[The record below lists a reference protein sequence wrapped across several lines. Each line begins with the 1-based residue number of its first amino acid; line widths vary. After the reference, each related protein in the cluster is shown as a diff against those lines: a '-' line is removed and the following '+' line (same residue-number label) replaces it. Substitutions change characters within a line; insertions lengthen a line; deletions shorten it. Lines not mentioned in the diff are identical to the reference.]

1 MACALGWPI
10 GRQQPTPAAGAS
22 ARNGGQRLP
31 AAAPQLITVG
41 KLPPRSPVQ
50 PLPRSAP
57 SRASSFLDLFSCRAV
72 VPPLLTPPPPPPP
85 RPLLVLPLYP
95 CVVTIDPALL
105 PADVGRCQA
114 ARRSSPQPL
123 PRSPPLPLPLT
134 CRCGHDPASSGGGVG
149 APSGGIRPR
158 RRWRRYGPAAARRWG
173 HPRRPP
179 SRTVQRRRLR
189 RCGGICGG
197 HHAGRRRGPR
207 GGGGGGVGDGLVP
220 LCLVGGPGG
229 RGVGGCPG
237 CGAPPCGGAGGG
249 GVGIGCGRG

>member
-1 MACALGWPI
+1 MRAGLAN
-10 GRQQPTPAAGAS
+10 RQ
-22 ARNGGQRLP
+22 
-31 AAAPQLITVG
+31 AAADAGGGRKGAERGPALACRRPTTDHRG
-41 KLPPRSPVQ
+41 ET
-50 PLPRSAP
+50 AP
-57 SRASSFLDLFSCRAV
+57 AVACPASSQVGAFSRLQLFGPVLVPCRGATPTH
-72 VPPLLTPPPPPPP
+72 PPSPPPPP

-158 RRWRRYGPAAARRWG
+158 RWWRRYGPAAARRWG

-207 GGGGGGVGDGLVP
+207 GGGGGGVGDGLMP